1 MRLFRSLVFGLMC
14 AVLSTSS
21 FAEESFDEQGDFAAR
36 VGNIS
41 FYNHCHKPI
50 MLSSIVYNANQGRWY
65 QDVFHNI
72 PSGSNISTSGMTIR
86 EFYFYARSLD
96 GTIVWTG
103 NDHRTSISG
112 YPGQYNFRKARVTHI
127 GQFTP
132 FRIHC
137 D

>member
-65 QDVFHNI
+65 QDVFI
-72 PSGSNISTSGMTIR
+72 TFQVAQIYQLGMTIR

-103 NDHRTSISG
+103 NDHRTSVVT
-112 YPGQYNFRKARVTHI
+112 GQYNFRKARVTHI

-137 D
+137 DKK